1 MDLFTFLSKRRR
13 ALHVSAILISV
24 MAEESEDPVT
34 TREKFVSGA
43 LIEFESPL
51 IGYATTFLHDV
62 ERARDVVQ
70 ETFMRL
76 YQQDIEK
83 VKGGLKAWLFT
94 VCRNRALDVIRKE
107 RRMMG
112 LEEEQIARLPS
123 ERRTPSERADLE
135 ERIGQVHEALNRLS
149 ENQREIILLKFEQ
162 GLSYQEMSQV
172 TGLSSSNVGFLLH
185 TGLKR
190 LRVFLPDDLVQNLSP
205 QIA

>member
-1 MDLFTFLSKRRR
+1 M
-13 ALHVSAILISV
+13 HVSAISISV

-162 GLSYQEMSQV
+162 GLSYQEISQV

>member
-1 MDLFTFLSKRRR
+1 M
-13 ALHVSAILISV
+13 HVSAISISV

>member
-1 MDLFTFLSKRRR
+1 M
-13 ALHVSAILISV
+13 HVSAILISV

>member
-1 MDLFTFLSKRRR
+1 M
-13 ALHVSAILISV
+13 HVSAILISV

-162 GLSYQEMSQV
+162 GLSYQEISQV

>member
-1 MDLFTFLSKRRR
+1 
-13 ALHVSAILISV
+13 
-24 MAEESEDPVT
+24 
-34 TREKFVSGA
+34 
-43 LIEFESPL
+43 
-51 IGYATTFLHDV
+51 
-62 ERARDVVQ
+62 
-70 ETFMRL
+70 
-76 YQQDIEK
+76 
-83 VKGGLKAWLFT
+83 
-94 VCRNRALDVIRKE
+94 
-107 RRMMG
+107 MG

-190 LRVFLPDDLVQNLSP
+190 LRVLLPDDLVQNLSP

>member
-1 MDLFTFLSKRRR
+1 
-13 ALHVSAILISV
+13 

-162 GLSYQEMSQV
+162 GLSYQEISQV

-190 LRVFLPDDLVQNLSP
+190 LRVFLPDDLLQNLSP